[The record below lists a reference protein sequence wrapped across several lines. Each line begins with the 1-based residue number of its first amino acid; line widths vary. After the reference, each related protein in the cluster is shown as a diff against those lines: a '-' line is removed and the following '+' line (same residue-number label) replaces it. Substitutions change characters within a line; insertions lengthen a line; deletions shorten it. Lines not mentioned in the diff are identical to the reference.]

1 MDGKRDCFEMYKLWA
16 TLREEQLNCA
26 SCQRN
31 LDNEQEEGSSLIDK
45 ELEVY
50 VGDNIRITKG
60 NGILRISG
68 LLGGAGMVGL
78 LSSI

>member
-16 TLREEQLNCA
+16 TLRGGTVKLCKLSA
-26 SCQRN
+26 K
-31 LDNEQEEGSSLIDK
+31 LDNEQDEGSSLIDK

-60 NGILRISG
+60 NGNLRISG
-68 LLGGAGMVGL
+68 LLGGVGMVGSL
-78 LSSI
+78 FSI